1 MNIPDKLWSEAE
13 KRGLDWISTGGGCDF
28 IYREIGKVELV
39 LGCVESHECPDSLS
53 EPCFV
58 SIYVDDKEWSGT
70 LVESFTSVTK
80 ALDWMKEYEVDDEI
94 HDLLDHAANEASG
107 TAYDCV
113 TDRLS
118 LIRERPKW
126 ERDKEEEAALERCLE
141 WLRKEA
147 S

>member
-80 ALDWMKEYEVDDEI
+80 ALDWMKEY
-94 HDLLDHAANEASG
+94 
-107 TAYDCV
+107 AYDCV